1 MDEIDKSVLVP
12 MSGAAYV
19 LWMMPS
25 SGAVA
30 H

>member
-25 SGAVA
+25 SDAVA